1 MKVTIEGDAKE
12 IADMLDEAAGRQRIT
27 EDEFLRKTAE
37 KLGNFTKSLEVS
49 VFRTLEEQ
57 GQTQGRQDRP

>member
-1 MKVTIEGDAKE
+1 MKIIIEVDAKE
-12 IADMLDEAAGRQRIT
+12 IAAMLKEAAGRQGIT
-27 EDEFLRKTAE
+27 EDEFLRKTNE
-37 KLGNFTKSLEVS
+37 KWKKLTKSLEAS